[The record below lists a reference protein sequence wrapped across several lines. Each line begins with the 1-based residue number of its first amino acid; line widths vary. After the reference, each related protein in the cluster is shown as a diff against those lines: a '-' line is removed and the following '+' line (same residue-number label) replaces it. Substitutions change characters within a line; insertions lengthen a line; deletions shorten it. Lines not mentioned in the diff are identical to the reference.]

1 MTHRSASLI
10 DNCEWMD
17 IIVLLLR
24 ENCKGTGLQDVWKM
38 KISSK
43 MQHTVTETLMSPFV
57 QDKCCDRHV
66 VWCCPSEGNAQVIRY
81 QSRSGGEMCLIQ
93 ISLVAGQFIGK
104 QELWNLIISG
114 KVATFFKRNSDGLS
128 VLLSEQNGPKHGA
141 GIEEE
146 AEICGYQGS
155 NVAGKVIKSIIQAK
169 RTLLVQTPIRVPPVS
184 YWLYLRSL

>member
-1 MTHRSASLI
+1 
-10 DNCEWMD
+10 
-17 IIVLLLR
+17 
-24 ENCKGTGLQDVWKM
+24 
-38 KISSK
+38 
-43 MQHTVTETLMSPFV
+43 
-57 QDKCCDRHV
+57 
-66 VWCCPSEGNAQVIRY
+66 
-81 QSRSGGEMCLIQ
+81 MCLIQ

-104 QELWNLIISG
+104 QELRGFGASEYLIISG

-184 YWLYLRSL
+184 Y